1 MLTAAAVLAVL
12 TGAQD
17 FGAPPQDVSSVKLI
31 LDHRTVVPGQPF
43 WAGVQVTQEDG
54 WHSYWVNPGDSGLP
68 TTVDWTLPPGWT
80 VSAMRSPVPDIFQE
94 TSGTTFGYKGPA
106 VHLFRIVPARNAKGE
121 ARLSAKV
128 NWMVCQESCILQR
141 GELSGKVNVGAAPE
155 LDAQGRPAVL
165 AAVAKLPVNHRGAT
179 AVRKGDR
186 FVLTLPAAGLPADEP
201 RFLADTASTID
212 HAAKQIV
219 VRKTSE
225 LQITIP
231 VSAYIQKTPRV
242 LSGVV
247 RFGTRGYSVSA
258 PVQG

>member
-1 MLTAAAVLAVL
+1 MLVVL

-17 FGAPPQDVSSVKLI
+17 FGAPPQDVSSAKLI

-43 WAGVQVTQEDG
+43 WAGVQITQEDG

-68 TTVDWTLPPGWT
+68 TNVDWTLPPGWT

-94 TSGTTFGYKGPA
+94 ASGTTFGYKGPA
-106 VHLFRIVPARNAKGE
+106 VHLFRIVPGRNAKGE
-121 ARLSAKV
+121 ARISAKV
-128 NWMVCQESCILQR
+128 NWMVCQESCLLQR
-141 GELSGKVNVGAAPE
+141 AEVSGKVKVGDTPE
-155 LDAQGRPAVL
+155 LDAQGRPAIL
-165 AAVAKLPVNHRGAT
+165 AAVAKLPVPLKGAT
-179 AVRKGDR
+179 ARRSGDR
-186 FVLTLPAAGLPADEP
+186 FVLSLPAQGLPADEP
-201 RFLADTASTID
+201 RFLADVGSTID
-212 HAAKQIV
+212 HGAKQSV
-219 VRKTSE
+219 VRKTGE